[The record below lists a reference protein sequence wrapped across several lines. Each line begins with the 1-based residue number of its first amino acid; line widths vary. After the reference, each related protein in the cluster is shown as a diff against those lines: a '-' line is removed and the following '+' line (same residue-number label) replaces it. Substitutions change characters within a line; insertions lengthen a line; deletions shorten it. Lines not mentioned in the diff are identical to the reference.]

1 MSRSRLTFPILA
13 ALMDDVVTVADG
25 EIVETMRFLFHYLK
39 VVVEPSGASALA
51 ALMAGRVGFDGGRA
65 GVVLSGG
72 NVEAA
77 RFAAL
82 TASTT

>member
-1 MSRSRLTFPILA
+1 
-13 ALMDDVVTVADG
+13 
-25 EIVETMRFLFHYLK
+25 MRFLFERMK

-51 ALMAGRVGFDGGRA
+51 ALVAGRVGFTGGRA

-72 NVEAA
+72 NVDAA

-82 TASTT
+82 MAPAG